1 MRTKGLTNEKL
12 SLLKKLVNI
21 DSGSHDKKGV
31 DKIGGIL
38 AGLYQSIGFQTE
50 IVEEK
55 EIGNHLILRHPEAE
69 NPKIIII
76 AHLDTVFPEGTAKER
91 PFRTEGDLAFGPGV
105 IDMKAS
111 HVMLFFAMKQL
122 AENKSEC
129 LRNVELLFNSDEE
142 IGSTHSKELIEKHT
156 KDKEY
161 ALIMEPARKDG
172 SVVTERRGSGT
183 YTLTIEGEAAH
194 SGIEPEKGKS
204 AIEELAHKIVKL
216 QQLNDHENGVSI
228 NVGLIEGGTT
238 VNTVSAHAVGHVDV
252 RVSTMEQIHALEEK
266 IEKVCETPDVKGT
279 RIELTGHLDR
289 PPMVKTDKSKALYEL
304 AKEIAGE
311 LHIDLKE
318 TFTGG
323 GSDASFTASMGVAT
337 LDGLGPIGGNAHS
350 DSEYLEIPS
359 LEERQQL
366 FIKLIE
372 RLSMENGKSI
382 S

>member
-1 MRTKGLTNEKL
+1 MKNEKL
-12 SLLKKLVNI
+12 TLLEKLVNI

-31 DKIGGIL
+31 DKIGEVL
-38 AGLYQSIGFQTE
+38 AGLYQSIGFRVE

-55 EIGNHLILRHPEAE
+55 EVGNHLILRHPEAE

-76 AHLDTVFPEGTAKER
+76 AHMDTVFPEGTAKER
-91 PFRTEGDLAFGPGV
+91 PYRMDGDRAYGPGV

-111 HVMLFFAMKQL
+111 HVLLFFALKHL
-122 AENKSEC
+122 AEKNNAC
-129 LRNVELLFNSDEE
+129 LRNIELIFNSDEE
-142 IGSTHSKELIEKHT
+142 IGSVHSRELIEKHA
-156 KDKEY
+156 KGKEY

-183 YTLTIEGEAAH
+183 YTLTVEGEAAH

-216 QQLNDHENGVSI
+216 QELNDHENGVSV

-252 RVSTMEQIHALEEK
+252 RVSSLEQIRPLEQKME
-266 IEKVCETPDVKGT
+266 EVCETHDVEGT

-289 PPMVKTDKSKALYEL
+289 PPMVKTEKSKALYQLAKEL
-304 AKEIAGE
+304 AKE
-311 LHIDLKE
+311 LNIDLKE

-359 LEERQQL
+359 MEERQLL
-366 FIKLIE
+366 FIKLVE
-372 RLSMENGKSI
+372 RLSLQNDKSI

>member
-1 MRTKGLTNEKL
+1 MKNEKL
-12 SLLKKLVNI
+12 ALLEKLVNI

-38 AGLYQSIGFQTE
+38 AGLYQSIGFHAE

-76 AHLDTVFPEGTAKER
+76 AHMDTVFPEGTSKER
-91 PFRTEGDLAFGPGV
+91 PYKTEGNRAYGPGV

-111 HVMLFFAMKQL
+111 HVMLFYAMKYL
-122 AENKSEC
+122 TETNNAC
-129 LRNVELLFNSDEE
+129 LRNVELVFNSDEE
-142 IGSTHSKELIEKHT
+142 IGSVHSRALIEKHAKG
-156 KDKEY
+156 KDY

-216 QQLNDHENGVSI
+216 QQLNDHENGVSV
-228 NVGLIEGGTT
+228 NVGVIEGGTT

-252 RVSTMEQIHALEEK
+252 RVSSMEQIRPLEQKME
-266 IEKVCETPDVKGT
+266 EVCETPDVEGT

-289 PPMVKTDKSKALYEL
+289 PPMVKTEKSKALYEL
-304 AKEIAGE
+304 AKEIAEE
-311 LHIDLKE
+311 LNIDLKE
-318 TFTGG
+318 TYTGG
-323 GSDASFTASMGVAT
+323 GSDASFPASMGVAT

-350 DSEYLEIPS
+350 DSEYLDIPS

-366 FIKLIE
+366 FIKLVE
-372 RLSMENGKSI
+372 RLSL
-382 S
+382 